1 MPQGSTTFH
10 ESEERLSPRTR
21 DMHRAIVSLMEELEA
36 IDWYQQRMDATE
48 DSELREILRHNRD
61 EEKEH
66 AAMVLEWIRRRD
78 AGFSGVLKTYLCDS
92 YSARK
97 LQRESTGNAARGG
110 SAGVSCSTTNFIL
123 EPGTD
128 SNDAIVKGTK
138 RGLYVTDMMGYG
150 FNAVTGDFSRGASG
164 FWIENGRRS
173 YPVSEVTIA
182 GNLVA
187 MFGALEPAN
196 DLEFRYGTN
205 APTLRIEGLTVAG
218 R

>member
-78 AGFSGVLKTYLCDS
+78 DGFSSL
-92 YSARK
+92 
-97 LQRESTGNAARGG
+97 
-110 SAGVSCSTTNFIL
+110 
-123 EPGTD
+123 
-128 SNDAIVKGTK
+128 
-138 RGLYVTDMMGYG
+138 
-150 FNAVTGDFSRGASG
+150 
-164 FWIENGRRS
+164 
-173 YPVSEVTIA
+173 
-182 GNLVA
+182 
-187 MFGALEPAN
+187 
-196 DLEFRYGTN
+196 
-205 APTLRIEGLTVAG
+205 
-218 R
+218 